1 MTLEMQLPV
10 LSLNMT
16 KFADVHPTLRQVV
29 VISKVLTALTLLRLA
44 AYAMAVSA
52 VAPA

>member
-1 MTLEMQLPV
+1 METSCRASLEGYKDVTLEMQLPV

-29 VISKVLTALTLLRLA
+29 VRYLQ
-44 AYAMAVSA
+44 
-52 VAPA
+52 P